1 MLRSMTGFGRFIG
14 QEEGFT
20 QSWEVKSVNSRHLD
34 AKWRLPSFVR
44 SLEAG
49 WEKVLREYASRGR
62 VELSLNVQT
71 SRSDILGLAF
81 NESLAAAMLDRLDTF
96 AAARGQEFAPDL
108 TRLMGYSFL
117 WEDGGAEPDPAL
129 AEALEQGLRTALA
142 DWNESRETEGK
153 ALARDL
159 AKRFIRLEEWHGL
172 LKERAPQVKAE
183 KAEALRSRIQQ
194 VLDAHA
200 LEPDESRLIQ
210 EIAVLSDRLDVTE
223 ELTRLAAHLEQLSGL
238 LTGDGDAGKRLDF
251 VLQECFREIN
261 TCGNKGQ
268 DPQVSRIV
276 VDFKAE
282 LEKCREQVQNL
293 E

>member
-20 QSWEVKSVNSRHLD
+20 QSWEVKSVNGRHLD
-34 AKWRLPSFVR
+34 VKWRLPSFVR
-44 SLEAG
+44 SLEAE

-62 VELSLNVQT
+62 VEISLNVQA
-71 SRSDILGLAF
+71 SRSEILGLAF
-81 NESLAAAMLDRLDTF
+81 NEPLAAAMLDRLRDF
-96 AAARGQEFAPDL
+96 SEMRGTEFTPDL

-129 AEALEQGLRTALA
+129 ASALESGLRAALA
-142 DWNESRETEGK
+142 DWNESRATEGK

-159 AKRFIRLEEWHGL
+159 AKRFIRLEEWRGL

-183 KAEALRSRIQQ
+183 KADALRARIQA
-194 VLDAHA
+194 VLDAHS
-200 LEPDESRLIQ
+200 LEPDETRLIQ
-210 EIAVLSDRLDVTE
+210 EIAIISDRLDVTE
-223 ELTRLAAHLEQLSGL
+223 ELTRLTAHLEQLSGL
-238 LTGDGDAGKRLDF
+238 LGGEGDAGKRLDF

-268 DPQVSRIV
+268 DPQISRIV

>member
-20 QSWEVKSVNSRHLD
+20 QSWEVKSVNGRHLD
-34 AKWRLPSFVR
+34 VKWRLPSFVR
-44 SLEAG
+44 SLEAE

-62 VELSLNVQT
+62 VEISLNVQA
-71 SRSDILGLAF
+71 SRSEILGLAF
-81 NESLAAAMLDRLDTF
+81 NEPLAAAMLDRLRDFADT
-96 AAARGQEFAPDL
+96 RGYSFDPDL

-117 WEDGGAEPDPAL
+117 WEDGGAEPDPTL
-129 AEALEQGLRTALA
+129 AAALESGLRAALA
-142 DWNESRETEGK
+142 DWNESRATEGK

-159 AKRFIRLEEWHGL
+159 AKRFIRLEEWRGL

-183 KAEALRSRIQQ
+183 KAETLRARIQS
-194 VLDAHA
+194 VLDSHS

-223 ELTRLAAHLEQLSGL
+223 ELTRLNAHLEQLSGL
-238 LTGDGDAGKRLDF
+238 LGGEGDAGKRLDF